1 MNETIKY
8 IFERKS
14 VRAFDKREISKEN
27 IETIFRA
34 AIEAPT
40 AGCQQLYTI
49 LNITDQTIKDTL
61 AITCDNQKFIAD
73 APLVLIFL
81 ADCRRWLDTYE
92 LAGEKPRKPG
102 YADLILGIQDAVI
115 AAQNTVQCAESLG
128 LGSCYIGDIVEQEE
142 EVRKLLNLDEYVFP
156 ACMLVYGYPTKQQMD
171 RLKPQRVKNKFV
183 IFENQYRRL
192 SNEEHI
198 EMLEGRSIIP
208 GHMTTEE
215 WISAFYKRK
224 YMSDFSIEMNR
235 SVKKYFKHFNSDH
248 KDV

>member
-8 IFERKS
+8 LFERKS

-61 AITCDNQKFIAD
+61 AITCDNQKFISD

-92 LAGEKPRKPG
+92 VAGEKPRKPG

-142 EVRKLLNLDEYVFP
+142 VVRELLNLDEYVFP
-156 ACMLVYGYPTKQQMD
+156 ACMLVYGYPTEQQKN
-171 RLKPQRVKNKFV
+171 RQKPKRVDNKYV
-183 IFENQYRRL
+183 IFENQYKRL
-192 SNEEHI
+192 NKEEHI
-198 EMLEGRSIIP
+198 EMLEGRNIIP
-208 GHMTTEE
+208 SHMTTNE
-215 WISAFYKRK
+215 WISAFYNRK
-224 YMSDFSIEMNR
+224 YMSDFCIEMDR
-235 SVKKYFKHFNSDH
+235 SVKKYMKHFSDEE
-248 KDV
+248 K